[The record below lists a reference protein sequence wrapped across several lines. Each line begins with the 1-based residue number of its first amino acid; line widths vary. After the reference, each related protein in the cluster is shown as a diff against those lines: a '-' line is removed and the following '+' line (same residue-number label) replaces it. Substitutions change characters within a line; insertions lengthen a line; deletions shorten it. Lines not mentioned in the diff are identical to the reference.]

1 MSITAPQQDVTLE
14 ELTREAW
21 QRYAGA
27 VRELMWR
34 DVGLVR
40 DAGGLERAVV
50 TLDGWR
56 RTLLAAHRDAGD
68 ALGALVTVAW
78 LMARGALDRTE
89 SRGGH
94 ARSDFPARDDLHW
107 MVHVSESAHDQD
119 S

>member
-1 MSITAPQQDVTLE
+1 
-14 ELTREAW
+14 
-21 QRYAGA
+21 
-27 VRELMWR
+27 MWR

-40 DAGGLERAVV
+40 DAAGLAGAVA

-56 RTLLAAHRDAGD
+56 QTLLAAGRDAGD
-68 ALGALVTVAW
+68 PTGALVTVAW

-94 ARSDFPARDDLHW
+94 ARADFPARDDLHW
-107 MVHVSESAHDQD
+107 MVHVAESAHDQE

>member
-1 MSITAPQQDVTLE
+1 MPRARQATVVPEPD
-14 ELTREAW
+14 
-21 QRYAGA
+21 A

-40 DAGGLERAVV
+40 DGAGLGRAVV

-56 RTLLAAHRDAGD
+56 RALLASGRVDVD
-68 ALGALVTVAW
+68 QTVALVTVGW

-94 ARSDFPARDDLHW
+94 ARADFPARDDLHW
-107 MVHVSESAHDQD
+107 MVHVAESTHDQD